1 MQDCPDGRLTQDK
14 FVKTHELFFP
24 GVFCQNFFKTFDTSQ
39 KGYLTFRE
47 YLLAINMTNAGTPE
61 DKLKEAFRMFDLD
74 GNGEISLDEM
84 TKIVENIFKLQQVS
98 ATTINAI
105 TRMSKKIFLQMD
117 LKEDGIL
124 TEEEFVSSCLQDDLL
139 MHNMLLHRHYLDN
152 GGDHHFRSVWS
163 KSNLKKRILKNLRR

>member
-1 MQDCPDGRLTQDK
+1 
-14 FVKTHELFFP
+14 
-24 GVFCQNFFKTFDTSQ
+24 
-39 KGYLTFRE
+39 
-47 YLLAINMTNAGTPE
+47 
-61 DKLKEAFRMFDLD
+61 MFDLD

-117 LKEDGIL
+117 LNEDGIL

-139 MHNMLLHRHYLDN
+139 MYNMLLHRHYYLDN

-163 KSNLKKRILKNLRR
+163 KSNLRKRIANSARRR